1 MTLAGPVHPAHAM
14 KRLSPAKLRRHLDRL
29 EQSLPAALVR
39 RFAEADLMTQAAS
52 LSFYTLLSLAPLL
65 VLLLWLTATLYPP
78 AQASLV
84 AQIGDQA
91 GPSAEAVAATVIRN
105 ADAQPDIGSLAGV
118 WSLGL
123 LFVGAT
129 VVFAQLQGALNLIFR
144 TGGERLGGLRAW
156 LRKRVFS
163 LGVVL
168 ALGFLLI
175 VSMIATTAL
184 QVVFAH
190 LPSVLPAIGYATTLL
205 LYTLAFAFLY
215 HYLPDR
221 RVAWR
226 QAFLG
231 GAITALLFAL
241 GRYLIGLYLAQAAPG
256 SAYGSMGALVLL
268 LLWTYYAAVV
278 FFAGALITAVIDE
291 RTHSRLKLR
300 AAGLENSALTRNGMA
315 RTPP

>member
-1 MTLAGPVHPAHAM
+1 MNQPIRFST
-14 KRLSPAKLRRHLDRL
+14 RRDRL
-29 EQSLPAALVR
+29 QRLQGDLQRSLPVALAQ
-39 RFAEADLMTQAAS
+39 RFFESGLMTQAAS
-52 LSFYTLLSLAPLL
+52 LSFYALLSLAPLL
-65 VLLLWLTATLYPP
+65 VLLLWLTASLYPP
-78 AQASLV
+78 AQQSLV
-84 AQIGDQA
+84 DQIGTLA
-91 GPSAEAVAATVIRN
+91 GPGASTVAETVIRN
-105 ADAQPDIGSLAGV
+105 ASEQPDVGSLAGL
-118 WSLGL
+118 WSTAL

-144 TGGERLGGLRAW
+144 TDAQRLSGLRAW

-168 ALGFLLI
+168 AIGFLLV

-184 QVVFAH
+184 QVAFAR

-205 LYTLAFAFLY
+205 LYALAFAFFY

-231 GAITALLFAL
+231 GLITALLFSL
-241 GRYLIGLYLAQAAPG
+241 GRYLIGLYLARAAPG

-268 LLWTYYAAVV
+268 LVWIYYASVV
-278 FFAGALITAVIDE
+278 FFVGALLTAVIDE
-291 RTHSRLKLR
+291 RLHARR
-300 AAGLENSALTRNGMA
+300 APRETGPAAPA
-315 RTPP
+315 ADDA